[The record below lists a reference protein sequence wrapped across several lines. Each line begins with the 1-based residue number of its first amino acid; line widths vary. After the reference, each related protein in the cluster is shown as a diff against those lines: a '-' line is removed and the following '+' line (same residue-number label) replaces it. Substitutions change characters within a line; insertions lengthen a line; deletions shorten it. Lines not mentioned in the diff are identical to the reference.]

1 MKWNIHSNY
10 GAQQANNQ
18 KSKMKESDFL
28 NLYNLWST
36 QKKKKKS
43 FSCWHGEFILSKK
56 RLKGPFIGRHVTD
69 KRNCC
74 SNCKYLY
81 QKFCESS
88 MKGD

>member
-1 MKWNIHSNY
+1 MKWNTHY

-18 KSKMKESDFL
+18 ESKMKELDFL

-36 QKKKKKS
+36 QKKKKNS
-43 FSCWHGEFILSKK
+43 FSCWHGEFVLGKK
-56 RLKGPFIGRHVTD
+56 RLRGPFGRRHVTD

-81 QKFCESS
+81 QQSCESS